1 MNLFNFHKSKNLK
14 YKTINENTIQIPTKL
29 PIILSFNDL
38 GLKIFWKQYL
48 RKPNNIK

>member
-29 PIILSFNDL
+29 PIILSFNVL
-38 GLKIFWKQYL
+38 GLKTFW
-48 RKPNNIK
+48 